1 MAGEEGLEPSNTVL
15 ETAVFP
21 IRLLSHVASGA
32 GVEPTLTESKSVVLP
47 LHNPE
52 MGIPRIRNPKECHS
66 HTNIPLLNF
75 PWYF

>member
-1 MAGEEGLEPSNTVL
+1 
-15 ETAVFP
+15 
-21 IRLLSHVASGA
+21 
-32 GVEPTLTESKSVVLP
+32 
-47 LHNPE
+47 

>member
-1 MAGEEGLEPSNTVL
+1 MAGEEGLEPSNAVL
-15 ETAVFP
+15 ETVVFP

-32 GVEPTLTESKSVVLP
+32 GFEPTPTVPKTVVLP
-47 LHNPE
+47 LHYPE
-52 MGIPRIRNPKECHS
+52 MEIPRIRNPKECHS